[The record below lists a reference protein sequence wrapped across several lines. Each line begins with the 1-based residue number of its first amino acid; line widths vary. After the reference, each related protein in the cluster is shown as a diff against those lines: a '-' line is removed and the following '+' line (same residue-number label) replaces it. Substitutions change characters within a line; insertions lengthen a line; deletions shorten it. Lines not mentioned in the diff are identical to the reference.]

1 MEQAQLTH
9 FYQCLL
15 HEYNE
20 LLIKETVTKFNPYLS
35 LKSDQHTFSPN
46 KVNKINKGKGFE
58 S

>member
-1 MEQAQLTH
+1 M
-9 FYQCLL
+9 L

-46 KVNKINKGKGFE
+46 KVNKINKTKGFE